1 MNSIDEFPFFDKL
14 DNSES
19 KTKQKINLDKLTK
32 NINNIKIFSFGKE
45 DNINSYSTTND
56 KTIKDSPKQKIT
68 QNQKE
73 VSPFTLYDNR
83 KPLNRKLNFCDEDE
97 PMNIE
102 IQDNNSSISDDSMEG
117 KNDDKMN
124 TKSEDEFEEE
134 ENEFKCI
141 RRQSKN
147 DLSFAK
153 PKFDEDYIIIK
164 TLCKGEMGTV
174 YLCMKFQDRK
184 IYVVKKT
191 NFFVRNVDYYKI
203 KNFYNSM
210 DATPETPE
218 SKFIQKYIDF
228 WIEENQ
234 NDNSKISNTK
244 NMYIVTDYCLGGDLK
259 EFMKKIKESNFK
271 YDKDFYYDII
281 FQMIVSLA
289 FFHKLGYVHFDIKPS
304 NYLVQENGQ
313 LLLSDFCLS
322 MKEKDIIS
330 FSSEIFEG
338 DSMFISPELF
348 YKDKDIINNKT
359 DIFSLGLSILQILT
373 DIELP
378 KNGLDWQY
386 IRTIGIPQKYLEQIP
401 YFNGD
406 NEILKKLIIS
416 MTDHNSENRPTL
428 ENILNDKNNYPFLYE
443 RYQLLRKGQYDY
455 KLDLNSLSNFKRDSY
470 DFSSSIGA
478 FKKRF
483 EKRSD
488 SMKFA
493 AGCSEVDKK

>member
-14 DNSES
+14 ENSES

-45 DNINSYSTTND
+45 DNINSYLTTND

-174 YLCMKFQDRK
+174 YLCMK
-184 IYVVKKT
+184 
-191 NFFVRNVDYYKI
+191 
-203 KNFYNSM
+203 
-210 DATPETPE
+210 
-218 SKFIQKYIDF
+218 
-228 WIEENQ
+228 
-234 NDNSKISNTK
+234 
-244 NMYIVTDYCLGGDLK
+244 
-259 EFMKKIKESNFK
+259 
-271 YDKDFYYDII
+271 
-281 FQMIVSLA
+281 
-289 FFHKLGYVHFDIKPS
+289 
-304 NYLVQENGQ
+304 
-313 LLLSDFCLS
+313 
-322 MKEKDIIS
+322 
-330 FSSEIFEG
+330 
-338 DSMFISPELF
+338 
-348 YKDKDIINNKT
+348 
-359 DIFSLGLSILQILT
+359 
-373 DIELP
+373 
-378 KNGLDWQY
+378 
-386 IRTIGIPQKYLEQIP
+386 
-401 YFNGD
+401 
-406 NEILKKLIIS
+406 
-416 MTDHNSENRPTL
+416 
-428 ENILNDKNNYPFLYE
+428 
-443 RYQLLRKGQYDY
+443 
-455 KLDLNSLSNFKRDSY
+455 
-470 DFSSSIGA
+470 
-478 FKKRF
+478 
-483 EKRSD
+483 
-488 SMKFA
+488 
-493 AGCSEVDKK
+493 